1 MTDGA
6 RWFPACC
13 LVLIFVALAACS
25 GQDRAPPEVPG
36 VDLERLTTEELNLY
50 RKVLIEELSPCGGRS
65 TLESDIRGS
74 RCPLAPA
81 AARFLAYRVEQDD
94 TREELAERYV
104 ARFSNAPRS
113 PIDIENAPILGEKN
127 AAVTLVVFSDFQC
140 PHCAIAAT
148 TLKTI
153 VEESNG
159 RVRLAFRNFP
169 LSRQKASMYLAV
181 TGLAAHRQDKFW
193 LLHDVL
199 YENRTRLDPDV
210 IETLAKGVGMDVDQF
225 QEDLLDPALEAQVR
239 SDQETG
245 VKLGVRGTP
254 VIFINGRRHDEPI
267 ARLEIAVEEEILRSQ
282 VNHTVATTSESVAP
296 GNAQSDGGAD
306 GS

>member
-6 RWFPACC
+6 RWFPMYCFFLI
-13 LVLIFVALAACS
+13 LVAIAACS

-36 VDLERLTTEELNLY
+36 VDLERLTTEEINLY

-65 TLESDIRGS
+65 TLENDIRGS
-74 RCPLAPA
+74 RCPLSPA
-81 AARFLAYRVEQDD
+81 AARFLAYRIEQDD

-104 ARFSNAPRS
+104 VRFGAAPR
-113 PIDIENAPILGEKN
+113 PAIDIENAPILGEKN
-127 AAVTLVVFSDFQC
+127 APVTLVVFSDFQC

-148 TLKTI
+148 TLRTI
-153 VEESNG
+153 VEESDG

-181 TGLAAHRQDKFW
+181 TGLAAHRQGKFW
-193 LLHDVL
+193 QLHDAL
-199 YENRTRLDPDV
+199 YENRSRLNPDV
-210 IETLAKGVGMDVDQF
+210 IEALSEEVGIDVDQF
-225 QEDLLDPALEAQVR
+225 QQDLLDPALEAQIR
-239 SDQETG
+239 SDQEAG

-254 VIFINGRRHDEPI
+254 AIFINGRRHDEPI
-267 ARLEIAVEEEILRSQ
+267 ARLEVAVEEEILRSQ
-282 VNHTVATTSESVAP
+282 VNHSVAQTSDNVAP
-296 GNAQSDGGAD
+296 DNEQPDGGAD